1 LPDEKLLKLTFLFYV
16 LIACGQ
22 KADGTQLEKFND
34 RTPQTKKYEIEVPV
48 QQTNPPSGEFSLPKI
63 AMLTVARKFPNIND
77 NRPIESLTA
86 FSSHFSVPARFQKR
100 AGIFVTLSKRGKTR
114 VCWGTIEPL
123 YANLV
128 EGTIKTTSLA
138 LANEYRYSPLKA
150 SEIKELKPQVTVVE
164 KVVPISNL
172 HGLNPLL
179 DGLMVRLGTKTGVI
193 LPGEASDPYYQL
205 MLCKV
210 KARIAPGKSC
220 QLYRIIAD
228 VYK

>member
-1 LPDEKLLKLTFLFYV
+1 MD
-16 LIACGQ
+16 
-22 KADGTQLEKFND
+22 KFND
-34 RTPQTKKYEIEVPV
+34 TLISRAEKYQRYEKYEKYEIELPV
-48 QQTNPPSGEFSLPKI
+48 EQNKPKSGDLSLPKI
-63 AMLTVARKFPNIND
+63 AMLTVERKFANIKNSAQS
-77 NRPIESLTA
+77 ESLAA
-86 FSSHFSVPARFQKR
+86 FSSHFTVPPRFQKR
-100 AGIFVTLSKRGKTR
+100 AGIFVTLSKNGKTR

-128 EGTIKTTSLA
+128 EGTIKTTTLA
-138 LANEYRYSPLKA
+138 LASEYRYSPLRA
-150 SEIKELKPQVTVVE
+150 AEIKDLKPQVTVVK

-172 HGLNPLL
+172 HGLNPAL

-193 LPGEASDPYYQL
+193 LPGEASDPYYEL

>member
-16 LIACGQ
+16 LIVCSQ
-22 KADGTQLEKFND
+22 KADSTQLEPK
-34 RTPQTKKYEIEVPV
+34 QYEIELPV
-48 QQTNPPSGEFSLPKI
+48 RQSSLNSGNVSLPRI
-63 AMLTVARKFPNIND
+63 AMLTVARKFSNIND
-77 NRPIESLTA
+77 NRPIESLAA
-86 FSSHFSVPARFQKR
+86 FSSHFNIPTRFQKR
-100 AGIFVTLSKRGKTR
+100 AGIFVTLSKNGKTR

-128 EGTIKTTSLA
+128 EGTIQTTALA
-138 LANEYRYSPLKA
+138 LGSEYRYSPLKA
-150 SEIKELKPQVTVVE
+150 SEIKDLKPQVTVIE
-164 KVVPISNL
+164 KVVPITNL
-172 HGLNPLL
+172 HSVNPLV

-210 KARIAPGKSC
+210 KARISPKQSC